1 MLHVILSLLKKLKT
15 WLILVGVFLLYS
27 SGSTLMQEKIA
38 IDTARPIM
46 QLFSNSSTGRPRPEV
61 MEACI
66 QEYQESEYDKDYI
79 PLEYKDIVSLGADG
93 RLNCDINL
101 YTHSFKV
108 SLFLIESA
116 AVNLKVSLPYEY
128 VKTNGFKE
136 KSKPTSCVLRAQTL
150 QAICPLYIKSHI
162 KKPF

>member
-1 MLHVILSLLKKLKT
+1 MLHEILSQLKKLNT

-27 SGSTLMQEKIA
+27 SGSTLKQEKIA

-46 QLFSNSSTGRPRPEV
+46 QLFSNNSTGRLRSGV
-61 MEACI
+61 METCI
-66 QEYQESEYDKDYI
+66 QEYQESEYDEDYI
-79 PLEYKDIVSLGADG
+79 PLEYKDIVSLAADG

-101 YTHSFKV
+101 YAHSLKV

-116 AVNLKVSLPYEY
+116 AVNPKVSLLYEY

-136 KSKPTSCVLRAQTL
+136 KSKPSSCVLRAQTL
-150 QAICPLYIKSHI
+150 QAICPLYVKSHI
-162 KKPF
+162 RKPF